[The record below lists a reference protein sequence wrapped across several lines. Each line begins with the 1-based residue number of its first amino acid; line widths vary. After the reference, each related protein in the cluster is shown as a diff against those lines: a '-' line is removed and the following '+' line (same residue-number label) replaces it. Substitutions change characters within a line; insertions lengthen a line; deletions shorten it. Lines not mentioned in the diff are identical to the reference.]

1 MKKIVFSILSICGLL
16 YLTSCDYG
24 SILYLDLDDT
34 ISTTYVVTSVKKLGG
49 NTYEKEKENTAEYK
63 ASNKYG
69 HKLIIKANSDNL
81 SYGDTIIITK
91 KQ

>member
-16 YLTSCDYG
+16 CLTSCDYG
-24 SILYLDLDDT
+24 YILYLDLDNT
-34 ISTTYVVTSVKKLGG
+34 NNTTYVVTSVKKLYG
-49 NTYEKEKENTAEYK
+49 NTYEKENTAEYQ

-69 HKLIIKANSDNL
+69 YKLIIKANSDNL

-91 KQ
+91 K

>member
-1 MKKIVFSILSICGLL
+1 MKKSIFKILAFCGLL
-16 YLTSCDYG
+16 CLTSCDY
-24 SILYLDLDDT
+24 SANLYVDLDDPVH
-34 ISTTYVVTSVKKLGG
+34 TTYVVRSVEKMYGESSEQKNLAK
-49 NTYEKEKENTAEYK
+49 YE

-69 HKLIIKANSDNL
+69 YKLYIRANADRL